1 MQRVKISGL
10 SLYHPSNHVDNRWF
24 IEYYD
29 KKGVEIGGLLS
40 ALGHEK
46 RYLIKDNAE
55 NTLTM
60 SIEASCEVLKNNGW
74 KPEDLNLIVF
84 CSQTPEYFIPA
95 TALKIH
101 HALKSGEKTLSYDMN
116 ANCAGLLIAVEQVS
130 RVMLSRA
137 DCTRALVVGADY
149 LGAHSYDSPVY
160 HACFSDTAVAILLEK
175 HDGSSGMIDSEFRV
189 QTSVIDNS
197 LFPAS
202 GLSAIHDCER
212 PSGIEFTPFDDSVC
226 IDAAADSL
234 TELLKRNKLTVDDIK
249 YFFLSQFSI
258 GNIKKLCDA
267 LGISQE
273 NAPFIGNQYG
283 YTATNS
289 PFVALH
295 ESLKLNRL
303 QRGDNLIFWT
313 VGAGWQSAAVL
324 MKY

>member
-10 SLYHPSNHVDNRWF
+10 SLYHPVNHVDNRWF

-46 RYLIKDNAE
+46 RYLIENNTE

-60 SIEASCEVLKNNGW
+60 SIEASREVLKNRSW

-84 CSQTPEYFIPA
+84 CSQTPEYLIPA

-130 RVMLSRA
+130 RVMLSRP

-202 GLSAIHDCER
+202 GLSAIHGR
-212 PSGIEFTPFDDSVC
+212 ARSSGIEFTPFDDSVC

-234 TELLKRNKLTVDDIK
+234 IKILERNKLTTDDIK

-258 GNIKKLCDA
+258 GNIKKLCSA
-267 LGISQE
+267 LDISQDY
-273 NAPFIGNQYG
+273 APFIGNQYG

-295 ESLKLNRL
+295 ESLKLNRI